1 MLNGGFSV
9 QLGSSNTF
17 ARLSVDQ
24 TIEVTINK
32 DTQTPGGTEGFSL
45 KPGAVSRYYIT
56 AEYRSTCLRQLKM
69 LTDTSHSLGKLHS
82 DLYTTQIRK
91 DESDVDRIVELLQET
106 WTNPCD
112 QSPSEL
118 LLLLLLLLF

>member
-24 TIEVTINK
+24 TIEVTIDK

-69 LTDTSHSLGKLHS
+69 QENVTLICILHGYERMN
-82 DLYTTQIRK
+82 LMLI
-91 DESDVDRIVELLQET
+91 E
-106 WTNPCD
+106 
-112 QSPSEL
+112 
-118 LLLLLLLLF
+118 